1 MGLSVS
7 RADLENASS
16 TARSGLDNIS
26 SRSASASNQIG
37 SFIEDS
43 KLVLKG
49 TGFDYVRARLEMYQ
63 TAINK
68 LMSICEALANNII
81 AANNMMINATQ
92 GLDLNT
98 DNIEELEQR
107 VHQIESLINWYSES
121 IVVDESVPEEER
133 KYMVRNQSMANY
145 YSEVLRII
153 KEKLE
158 LLQNLEKISN
168 EAAAVLDNVSS
179 DITSY
184 SSNVSSIIP
193 ANI

>member
-133 KYMVRNQSMANY
+133 IDSKA
-145 YSEVLRII
+145 
-153 KEKLE
+153 KE
-158 LLQNLEKISN
+158 
-168 EAAAVLDNVSS
+168 SS
-179 DITSY
+179 G
-184 SSNVSSIIP
+184 
-193 ANI
+193 